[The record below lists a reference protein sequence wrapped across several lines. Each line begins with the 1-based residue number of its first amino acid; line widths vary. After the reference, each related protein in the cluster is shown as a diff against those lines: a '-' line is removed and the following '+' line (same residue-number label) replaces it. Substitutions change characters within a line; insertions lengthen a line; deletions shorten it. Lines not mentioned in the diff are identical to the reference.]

1 MKKRF
6 LAFALLVSIVFSFVG
21 CVGIWKYESG
31 AKEFDSG
38 KVEKIEFYY
47 LTDDLA
53 LKYAV
58 PSAENSRDRLDEM
71 YTPTYTVA
79 KEKHGEVIYELNRL
93 GFKNVKVTPMKISFP
108 KQNTYSGNVLKITYT
123 DGTYDVISQKAQIYY
138 TNDGAEEYE
147 NFCNLLIWTAF
158 ISSFT
163 DSE

>member
-1 MKKRF
+1 
-6 LAFALLVSIVFSFVG
+6 
-21 CVGIWKYESG
+21 
-31 AKEFDSG
+31 
-38 KVEKIEFYY
+38 
-47 LTDDLA
+47 
-53 LKYAV
+53 
-58 PSAENSRDRLDEM
+58 
-71 YTPTYTVA
+71 
-79 KEKHGEVIYELNRL
+79 
-93 GFKNVKVTPMKISFP
+93 MKISFP